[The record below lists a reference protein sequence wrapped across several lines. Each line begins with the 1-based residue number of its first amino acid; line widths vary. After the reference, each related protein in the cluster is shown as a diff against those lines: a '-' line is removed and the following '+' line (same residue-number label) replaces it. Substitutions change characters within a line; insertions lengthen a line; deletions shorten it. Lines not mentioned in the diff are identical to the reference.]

1 MKTQRLRYLIL
12 GADLIWAV
20 VALGLACLLRYGAG
34 ARDLEQSSIE
44 VFVPLLLLALFLWSA
59 LSWRLRLDG
68 FRGGWRVPAVLSQLF
83 PAVLGLMAML
93 FAGGYAAQVYISRLV
108 LGYFGV
114 LLFLGFVVMAS
125 HLAAPGWRRAPDG
138 HRRRWTSG
146 AGYGRHH
153 RPSPGVAVPDCG
165 ISVPRREYV

>member
-20 VALGLACLLRYGAG
+20 AALGLAHLLRYGGG
-34 ARDLEQSSIE
+34 ARGLEQSSI
-44 VFVPLLLLALFLWSA
+44 VVSGPLLLLALFLWSV

-93 FAGGYAAQVYISRLV
+93 FAG
-108 LGYFGV
+108 
-114 LLFLGFVVMAS
+114 
-125 HLAAPGWRRAPDG
+125 
-138 HRRRWTSG
+138 
-146 AGYGRHH
+146 
-153 RPSPGVAVPDCG
+153 
-165 ISVPRREYV
+165 